1 MPMNI
6 GIIGA
11 GNVGGTLGKA
21 WAGAGHKIKFG
32 VRKPNDDKM
41 VALLKTCGSNA
52 TAASIKEAAS
62 FGPVLVLTTPW
73 DGTKS
78 AVESAGDLA
87 GKIVVDCTNP
97 LPLGANLMDG
107 LSLGHTTSAAEEVA
121 KWAKGAKVVK
131 AFNTTGAGNMANPS
145 YGADKAVMFVAGDDA
160 EAKRVTMQLSNEL
173 GFETVDAGPLKQ
185 ARLLEPV
192 AMLWISLAYAQGL
205 GPNFAFKLL
214 RR

>member
-1 MPMNI
+1 MNI
-6 GIIGA
+6 AIIGA

-32 VRKPNDDKM
+32 VRKPTDEKIATVVKD
-41 VALLKTCGSNA
+41 CGPNA
-52 TAASIKEAAS
+52 SAGRVNEAAA
-62 FGPVLVLTTPW
+62 FAEIIVLTTPW
-73 DGTKS
+73 EGTKS
-78 AVESAGDLA
+78 AVESAGPLA
-87 GKIVVDCTNP
+87 GKILVDCTNP
-97 LPLGANLMDG
+97 LALGANLMAG

-121 KWAKGAKVVK
+121 KWAKGARVVK
-131 AFNTTGAGNMANPS
+131 AFNTTGAGNMANPHFGS
-145 YGADKAVMFVAGDDA
+145 DKAVMFVADDDPT
-160 EAKRVTMQLSNEL
+160 AKRTVIDLANQL
-173 GFETVDAGPLKQ
+173 GFETIDAGPLSQ